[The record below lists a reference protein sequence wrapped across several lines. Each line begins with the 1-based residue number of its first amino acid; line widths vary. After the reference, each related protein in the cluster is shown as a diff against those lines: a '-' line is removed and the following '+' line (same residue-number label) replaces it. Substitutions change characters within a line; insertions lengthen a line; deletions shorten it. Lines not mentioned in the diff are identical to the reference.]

1 MEPLANAIR
10 KDSRINGFSLP
21 GGDEVKLCQYA
32 DDITGFLADLS
43 SINIFFKYCWNIWLC
58 HGSQIE

>member
-1 MEPLANAIR
+1 MLFEKILHLP
-10 KDSRINGFSLP
+10 LP

-43 SINIFFKYCWNIWLC
+43 SINILFKYC
-58 HGSQIE
+58 